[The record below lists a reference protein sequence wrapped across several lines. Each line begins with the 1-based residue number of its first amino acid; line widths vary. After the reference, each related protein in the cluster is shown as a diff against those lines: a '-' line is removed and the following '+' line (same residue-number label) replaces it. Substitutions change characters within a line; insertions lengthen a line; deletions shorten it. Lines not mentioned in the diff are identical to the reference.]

1 MIAVPVGF
9 KFAAVN
15 AGVKSRETMKL
26 DMGLILCDSPATAV
40 GVFTTN
46 RVKAAPVQIGME
58 NIKKGIIRAILA
70 NSGNANAC
78 TGSEGMEDARIL
90 LNAVAENLD
99 ISPEE
104 IFPMST
110 GVIGLRLPVDR
121 MLDKVSLLV
130 NSLGDDPEPF
140 EQAIMTTD
148 TFPKIVSKKA
158 GDATVL
164 GFAKGAGMI
173 APNMATM
180 LSVILTDAKINIAQ
194 LRNIVNESADNSF
207 NVITVDG
214 DMSTNDT
221 LVAMSSGRIETPLD
235 EIKEAIRETI
245 NDLAMMVVRDGEGA
259 TKLVR
264 ICING
269 AVSRDNAKTAA
280 MAVANSL
287 LVKTAL
293 FGADPNWGRIVCA
306 LGYSGA
312 DINPDKIAI
321 MINGLEVV
329 EQGVQSKLFNEKKLH
344 LALKEK
350 EIAIEIN
357 LNIGIGTFTA
367 WTTDISYDYVKIN
380 AEYRS

>member
-1 MIAVPVGF
+1 
-9 KFAAVN
+9 
-15 AGVKSRETMKL
+15 
-26 DMGLILCDSPATAV
+26 
-40 GVFTTN
+40 
-46 RVKAAPVQIGME
+46 
-58 NIKKGIIRAILA
+58 
-70 NSGNANAC
+70 
-78 TGSEGMEDARIL
+78 
-90 LNAVAENLD
+90 
-99 ISPEE
+99 
-104 IFPMST
+104 
-110 GVIGLRLPVDR
+110 
-121 MLDKVSLLV
+121 
-130 NSLGDDPEPF
+130 
-140 EQAIMTTD
+140 
-148 TFPKIVSKKA
+148 
-158 GDATVL
+158 
-164 GFAKGAGMI
+164 
-173 APNMATM
+173 
-180 LSVILTDAKINIAQ
+180 
-194 LRNIVNESADNSF
+194 
-207 NVITVDG
+207 
-214 DMSTNDT
+214 
-221 LVAMSSGRIETPLD
+221 MSSGRIETTLD

>member
-1 MIAVPVGF
+1 MTAVPVGF
-9 KFAAVN
+9 RFAAVN
-15 AGVKSRETMKL
+15 AGVKSRETKKL
-26 DMGLILCDSPATAV
+26 DMGLIFCDSTATSV

-46 RVKAAPVQIGME
+46 KVKAAPVQICIE
-58 NIKKGIIRAILA
+58 NIKKGSIRAILA

-78 TGSEGMEDARIL
+78 TGSEGIEDARTL
-90 LNAVAENLD
+90 MNALAESLE

-104 IFPMST
+104 ILPIST

-121 MLDKVSLLV
+121 MIEKVRLLSE
-130 NSLGDDPEPF
+130 SLGDDPEPF
-140 EQAIMTTD
+140 ETAIMTTD
-148 TFPKIVSKKA
+148 TFPKIVSKRA

-180 LSVILTDAKINIAQ
+180 LSVVLTDAKINIAQ
-194 LRNIVNESADNSF
+194 LRNIVNDSAENTF

-221 LVAMSSGRIETPLD
+221 LIAVSSGRIEAALD
-235 EIKEAIRETI
+235 EVKETIRETI
-245 NDLAMMVVRDGEGA
+245 SELAMMVVRDGEGA
-259 TKLVR
+259 TKLVKVTV
-264 ICING
+264 NG
-269 AVSRDNAKTAA
+269 AVSRDDARTAA

-293 FGADPNWGRIVCA
+293 FGADPNWGRIACA

-312 DINPDKIAI
+312 DVNPDKISI
-321 MINGLEVV
+321 KINGLDVA
-329 EQGVQSKLFNEKKLH
+329 EQGIQSETFNEEKVH
-344 LALKEK
+344 CSLKEK
-350 EIAIEIN
+350 EIIIEIN
-357 LNIGIGTFTA
+357 LNIGKGAFTA